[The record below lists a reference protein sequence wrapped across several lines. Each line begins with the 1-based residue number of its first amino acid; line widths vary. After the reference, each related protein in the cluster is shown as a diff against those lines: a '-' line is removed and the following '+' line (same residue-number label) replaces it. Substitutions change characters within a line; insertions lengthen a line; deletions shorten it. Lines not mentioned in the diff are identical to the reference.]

1 MEARISGSIIFTYS
15 EKIRESPAIVNGQLE
30 VPENFIEKGEA
41 DVIALGKGTLVSGS
55 IKSMMESYKQF

>member
-1 MEARISGSIIFTYS
+1 MEARISEASYS
-15 EKIRESPAIVNGQLE
+15 PRAKKYGRVPAIVKGQLE

-55 IKSMMESYKQF
+55 IKSIMESY